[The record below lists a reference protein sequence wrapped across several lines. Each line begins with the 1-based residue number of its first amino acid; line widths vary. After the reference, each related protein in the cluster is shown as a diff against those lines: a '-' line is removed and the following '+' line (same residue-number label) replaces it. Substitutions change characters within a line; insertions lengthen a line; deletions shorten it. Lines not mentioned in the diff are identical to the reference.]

1 MSMNKKTL
9 SQIDVTGKRVLVR
22 VDYNVPVKDGVVGD
36 TLRIT
41 ASFPTIK
48 YLLDHG
54 CSMVLLAHLGE
65 PKGAP
70 EDRFSLRPVAEKAS
84 ELLGRHIEFI
94 PDCIGKVVTERADSL
109 QPGEIILLENVR
121 FHQEELD
128 NDADFGAQL
137 AALGEIY
144 VNDAFAVDHRKQ
156 ASLVAIT
163 KYLPSVAGLLV
174 EKEVD
179 TILDA
184 LDSPKRPLIAIIG
197 GSKVSSKLDVLN
209 NLMEKVDVLML
220 GGAMANT
227 FFLAAGEQ
235 IGKSFAEPELVD
247 AARHVLAQASEHDV
261 EVILP
266 QEVVVSKSI
275 EAAVDVRRV
284 KIEDVQPDEYILDVG
299 VEFAS
304 ALKTAISQGGTII
317 WNGPVGLSEIPEFTN
332 GSRSVAE
339 VAISS
344 GATTI
349 IGGGDTA
356 AFVDNAGMHDKFSW
370 VSTGGGASLELMSGK
385 KLPGIEALEDQ
396 S

>member
-1 MSMNKKTL
+1 MNKLTL
-9 SQIDVTGKRVLVR
+9 RQIDVNGKRVLVR

-48 YLLDHG
+48 YLLDRG
-54 CSMVLLAHLGE
+54 CSVVLMSHLGE

-70 EDRFSLRPVAEKAS
+70 EDRYTLKPVAEKAS

-94 PDCIGKVVTERADSL
+94 SDCVGSEVDERIAKIN
-109 QPGEIILLENVR
+109 PGEIILLENVR

-128 NDADFGAQL
+128 NDAVFGKKL
-137 AALGEIY
+137 ATHGEVF

-156 ASLVAIT
+156 ASVVAVT
-163 KYLPSVAGLLV
+163 EYLPSVAGLLV
-174 EKEVD
+174 EKEID
-179 TILDA
+179 TITAA
-184 LDSPKRPLIAIIG
+184 LDTPKRPLIAIVG
-197 GSKVSSKLDVLN
+197 GAKVSSKLDVLN
-209 NLMEKVDVLML
+209 NMMEKVNVLML

-227 FFLAAGEQ
+227 FFLAMGEN
-235 IGKSFAEPELVD
+235 IGRSLAEPDLI
-247 AARHVLAQASEHDV
+247 AAAKKVLASAKKHDV

-275 EAAVDVRRV
+275 ERPEDVRRIS
-284 KIEDVQPDEYILDVG
+284 IEEVADDDFILDVG
-299 VEFAS
+299 KEFAT

-317 WNGPVGLSEIPEFTN
+317 WNGPVGLTELPEFSE
-332 GSRSVAE
+332 GSRAIAE
-339 VAISS
+339 VAIAS
-344 GATTI
+344 GAQTI

-356 AFVDNAGMHDKFSW
+356 AFVDNVGLHDRFSW

-385 KLPGIEALEDQ
+385 KLPGIEALMDVKA
-396 S
+396 

>member
-1 MSMNKKTL
+1 MNKRTL

-48 YLLDHG
+48 YLLDNG
-54 CSMVLLAHLGE
+54 CSIVLMSHLGE

-70 EDRFSLRPVAEKAS
+70 EDQYSLRPVAEKAS

-94 PDCIGKVVTERADSL
+94 SDCIGNSVEDRVSNI
-109 QPGEIILLENVR
+109 QPGEILLLENVR

-128 NDADFGAQL
+128 NDAEFGAKL
-137 AALGEIY
+137 ASYGEIF
-144 VNDAFAVDHRKQ
+144 VNDAFGVDHRNH
-156 ASLVAIT
+156 ASVVAVT

-174 EKEVD
+174 EKEID
-179 TILDA
+179 TITA
-184 LDSPKRPLIAIIG
+184 AIDSPTRPLVAIVG
-197 GSKVSSKLDVLN
+197 GAKVSSKLDVLN

-227 FFLAAGEQ
+227 FLLAGGHS
-235 IGKSFAEPELVD
+235 IGKSLAEPDLIEE
-247 AARHVLAQASEHDV
+247 ANNVLASAKKHDV

-266 QEVVVSKSI
+266 QEVVVSTSF
-275 EAAVDVRRV
+275 ESPENVRRV
-284 KIEDVQPDEYILDVG
+284 KIEDVAANEYILDVG
-299 VEFAS
+299 SEFANV
-304 ALKTAISQGGTII
+304 LKTAISQGGTVI
-317 WNGPVGLSEIPEFTN
+317 WNGPVGLTEIPEFAE
-332 GSRSVAE
+332 GSRAIAE
-339 VAISS
+339 VTIAS
-344 GATTI
+344 GAKTV

-356 AFVDNAGMHDKFSW
+356 AFVDNAGLHDKFSW

-385 KLPGIEALEDQ
+385 KLPGIEALMEPTA
-396 S
+396 